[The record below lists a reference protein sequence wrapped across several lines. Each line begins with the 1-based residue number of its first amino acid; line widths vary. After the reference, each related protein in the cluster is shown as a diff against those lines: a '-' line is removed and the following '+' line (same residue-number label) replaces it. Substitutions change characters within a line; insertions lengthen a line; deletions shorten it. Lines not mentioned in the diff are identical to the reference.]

1 MSIIESY
8 ITDEQLIEGA
18 FGCLSWG
25 IFWIYLR
32 NAISLI
38 DYLEAAIAWILVW
51 LVRKFGLSFYLT
63 FKKKY
68 HIRDTNFPILPY
80 PSILHI
86 KGLK

>member
-1 MSIIESY
+1 MNTIESY

-18 FGCLSWG
+18 FGSLSWG

-32 NAISLI
+32 DAITLI

-63 FKKKY
+63 CKKKY
-68 HIRDTNFPILPY
+68 NIMDRYLRIVPY
-80 PSILHI
+80 PSIINPKKL
-86 KGLK
+86 

>member
-1 MSIIESY
+1 MHKLESY

-32 NAISLI
+32 NAISFI
-38 DYLEAAIAWILVW
+38 DYFEAAIAWILVW

-63 FKKKY
+63 CKKKY
-68 HIRDTNFPILPY
+68 HIRDTRFSILPY
-80 PSILHI
+80 PSVSRI
-86 KGLK
+86 KGV